1 MTVSITD
8 GNNQC
13 NKKLTLLVVAINS
26 GNVVKTVDIKL
37 SVKVIKKC
45 GTNIDNVP
53 AQSVD

>member
-1 MTVSITD
+1 MTVNSTD

-13 NKKLTLLVVAINS
+13 NEKLTLLVVVINS

-37 SVKVIKKC
+37 GVKVTKKC

>member
-1 MTVSITD
+1 MTVNSTD

-13 NKKLTLLVVAINS
+13 NEKLTLLVVVINS